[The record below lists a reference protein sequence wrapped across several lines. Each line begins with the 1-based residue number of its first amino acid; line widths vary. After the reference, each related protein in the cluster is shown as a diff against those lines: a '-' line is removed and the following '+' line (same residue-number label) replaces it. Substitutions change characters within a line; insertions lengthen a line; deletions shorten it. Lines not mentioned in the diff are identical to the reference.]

1 MYAINY
7 AHHNIKIACMQ
18 EENKKY
24 TKVLGERIRK
34 LRKDR
39 NLTLQNICY
48 KNFIEPSTLSRIE
61 QGTVEAKY
69 VTLIKIAKALN
80 MTLSELVDF

>member
-24 TKVLGERIRK
+24 TKALGERIHK
-34 LRKDR
+34 LRKDK

-61 QGTVEAKY
+61 KGTVEAKY
-69 VTLIKIAKALN
+69 VTLIKIAQAFDI
-80 MTLSELVDF
+80 TVSELLDF